1 MNNKNENQKSV
12 KSGPMDFKVDISAKR
27 TIVVMSGKGGVG
39 KSTVSTH
46 IARGLADR
54 GNRVGLIDADL
65 HGPNAPIMLGVDN
78 LHPTAS
84 GEKMTPVQV
93 NENLSV
99 ISMALLLESRDTPV
113 IWRGPMKM
121 KALQQFLQ
129 DVEWGELDYLVV
141 DLPPGT
147 GDEPLSIAQL
157 LPPPADAIIVT
168 TPQEVAL
175 LDSRKTINFAVKL
188 GMNVLGVVENMS
200 GKIKCPHCGEEIDL
214 FGKGGG
220 EKAASEFGVHFLGS
234 IPIDPQMIKLT
245 DSGQPAIADRT
256 PAGKAIERLVD
267 EISSKIDN

>member
-1 MNNKNENQKSV
+1 
-12 KSGPMDFKVDISAKR
+12 MDLKVDISAKR

-54 GNRVGLIDADL
+54 GKRVGLIDADL
-65 HGPNAPIMLGVDN
+65 HGPNAPKMLGVDN
-78 LHPTAS
+78 LHPTAD
-84 GEKMTPVQV
+84 EDKIVPVQV
-93 NENLSV
+93 NEYLSV
-99 ISMALLLESRDTPV
+99 ISMALLIESRDTPI

-129 DVEWGELDYLVV
+129 DVVWGELDYLVV

-157 LPPPADAIIVT
+157 LPPPADAVIVT

-175 LDSRKTINFAVKL
+175 LDSRKTINFASKL

-200 GKIKCPHCGEEIDL
+200 GKMKCPNCGEEIDL
-214 FGKGGG
+214 FGSGGG
-220 EKAASEFGVHFLGS
+220 KKAAEEFNVDFLGA
-234 IPIDPQMIKLT
+234 IPIDPGMIKLT
-245 DSGQPAIADRT
+245 DAGLPALADTT
-256 PAGKAIERLVD
+256 PAGKAIDDLVD
-267 EISSKIDN
+267 RISSILESS